1 MASGI
6 FFFFLSYFRHLDGY
20 TLGYLYDDLI

>member
-6 FFFFLSYFRHLDGY
+6 YIYFFVYFRHLDGY